1 MDRRKSS
8 FIINV
13 ARQVFILLLYLRIL
27 NYFGN
32 LFSMNRVLKKIIIL
46 LPVLVIG
53 LWWLKDFYSEYYE
66 RASFKRA
73 TGFIVLV
80 LLIYGWFI
88 IMTFRRR
95 QNSLF
100 EGFSLSAFYVY
111 VFAVLTLTGYFILFK
126 EISSHDWWD
135 KMMLRVDKKDH
146 VNLTLFN
153 TMNIYPRFGKQIMG
167 NFVMLLPLGIFL
179 PLLYSRL
186 RKVPAFFIVVFIC
199 FLTSAGIEL
208 LQLAT
213 SYRSADV
220 DDLFLNTLGG
230 AAGFIIF
237 LLLKKVITK
246 KG

>member
-1 MDRRKSS
+1 MSK
-8 FIINV
+8 F
-13 ARQVFILLLYLRIL
+13 
-27 NYFGN
+27 
-32 LFSMNRVLKKIIIL
+32 LKKTIIL
-46 LPVLVIG
+46 LPVIVIG
-53 LWWLKDFYSEYYE
+53 LWWLKDFYAEYYE

-73 TGFIVLV
+73 SGFILLV
-80 LLIYGWFI
+80 LLMYGWFI
-88 IMTFRRR
+88 IMTFRRK
-95 QNSLF
+95 QNSFF
-100 EGFSLSAFYVY
+100 EGLTLSAFYVY

-135 KMMLRVDKKDH
+135 KMMLRVDRRDH
-146 VNLTLFN
+146 VNLTLFK

-179 PLLYSRL
+179 PLLYRRM
-186 RKVPAFFIVVFIC
+186 RKVAAFFIVVFIC
-199 FLTSAGIEL
+199 FLASAGIEL

-237 LLLKKVITK
+237 LLLKSIIIPGPGKN
-246 KG
+246 